1 MSIKTVTYDSDNAK
15 QLSLKKLVVIFSGLQ
30 AKNIYVK
37 KLAPNDNSKNQPYFG
52 AHLTD
57 LPFIPTGDIQTS
69 LSTSNKTKDTKRK
82 IKYQASMK
90 LTWVDAYGK
99 IYPAPN
105 AKLIYYPQYPE
116 VRLSGFLQ
124 GSNVDISRWMSPD
137 KEGRALGRWLILG
150 VASDKT
156 VYSYLA
162 SPESALSKELENTQF
177 IETTTIF
184 GEVDIQNK
192 GVSTNTRTALINKL
206 LEIHEMGWIA
216 GQKLGSNFISK
227 PYKAQNGGGYTLEA
241 MLGIP
246 PNGIAEPD
254 YLGWE
259 VKQFGVKGF
268 PIRQAKPTTLMT
280 PEPNGGLYKDF
291 GAGEFVRRFG
301 YADKSGKPDRMNF
314 GGRHLVDTVCKT
326 TNLMMHLKG
335 FDPKNSKITDA
346 NGAITLLDSSQT
358 VAASWS
364 FPKIMNHWKKKHSQA
379 VYIPCMMRAAQTGG
393 REYYY
398 GNDIELGTGTT
409 FEMFLSA
416 MAKGYVYYDPG
427 IKLENVSNPKSVPKK
442 RSQFRVNHKHLD
454 NLYHSLEFLDITV
467 PR

>member
-1 MSIKTVTYDSDNAK
+1 MSIKIGTYDTDNAK
-15 QLSLKKLVVIFSGLQ
+15 QLSLEKLLAIFSELQ

-69 LSTSNKTKDTKRK
+69 LSASNKTKDIKRQ
-82 IKYQASMK
+82 IKYQANMK
-90 LTWVDAYGK
+90 LTWIDANGET
-99 IYPAPN
+99 YPAPN

-116 VRLSGFLQ
+116 VRFSGFLQ
-124 GSNVDISRWMSPD
+124 GSKVNASRLMSPD
-137 KEGRALGRWLILG
+137 KDGRSLGRWLILG
-150 VASDKT
+150 VASDET
-156 VYSYLA
+156 VYTYLV
-162 SPESALSKELENTQF
+162 SPESALSKELENTAL
-177 IETTTIF
+177 IETSTIF
-184 GEVDIQNK
+184 GEIDIQNK
-192 GVSTNTRTALINKL
+192 GVSTDTRTALINKL

-216 GQKLGSNFISK
+216 GQKLGSDFISK

-280 PEPNGGLYKDF
+280 PEPNGGVYKDL
-291 GAGEFVRRFG
+291 GAGEFVRQFG

-326 TNLMMHLKG
+326 TKLMMHLKG
-335 FDPKNSKITDA
+335 FDPANSKITDA
-346 NGAITLLDSSQT
+346 NGAITLLDNTQT

-398 GNDIELGTGTT
+398 GSDIELGTGTN
-409 FEMFLSA
+409 FEIFLSA

-427 IKLENVSNPKSVPKK
+427 IKLENVSNPKSIPKK

-454 NLYHSLEFLDITV
+454 NLYHSLEFLDVSTI
-467 PR
+467 